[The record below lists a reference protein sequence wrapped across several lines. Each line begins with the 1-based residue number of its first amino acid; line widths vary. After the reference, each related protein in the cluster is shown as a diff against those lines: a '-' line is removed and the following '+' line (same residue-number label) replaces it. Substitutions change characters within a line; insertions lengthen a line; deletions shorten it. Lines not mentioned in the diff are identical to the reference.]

1 MKIRMDRPE
10 YNRMFRLFH
19 EEGGYIPIDSTYYLG
34 SPEER
39 GLGIKFLNIF
49 NRMFKMEND
58 YIGTVIEYEYEVVNE
73 PVFMLMVLKLGLDIR
88 VTEQT
93 NENY

>member
-1 MKIRMDRPE
+1 MDRSE
-10 YNRMFRLFH
+10 YNRLLRWFH
-19 EEGGYIPIDSTYYLG
+19 EDGDYIPTDSTYYLG

-58 YIGTVIEYEYEVVNE
+58 YIGTVIEYEYEVINE
-73 PVFMLMVLKLGLDIR
+73 PLFMLVVVKLGLEIR
-88 VTEQT
+88 VKEQ
-93 NENY
+93 NK